1 VREARWA
8 IRPTRSSRL
17 GGASAISF
25 KRYSPWG
32 RANAGGGRRGAG
44 RAQDLSSAAR
54 FSHGVDAKP
63 AALKERLAPNPRAR
77 GALGDQTDPL
87 EPAGRRFGNFV

>member
-25 KRYSPWG
+25 KRYS
-32 RANAGGGRRGAG
+32 
-44 RAQDLSSAAR
+44 
-54 FSHGVDAKP
+54 
-63 AALKERLAPNPRAR
+63 
-77 GALGDQTDPL
+77 ALGRTMEL
-87 EPAGRRFGNFV
+87 GRSGRTLVAAAAAPGARWI